1 MRNGG
6 EGRARLLLVILI
18 VTSLFLI
25 TLDLRGV
32 KVIEGF
38 KQGTQTVLSPFQ
50 RAGAVVLNPVKDFFS
65 DVTHLGRTR
74 SQIEKLEAENA
85 NLKIKLL
92 NRKNAD
98 AQLKQLEDIL
108 DLAGMAGYKVLNA
121 KVISHGSSQSFS
133 QTITID
139 SGSNAGIKKNMT
151 VLSQFG
157 LAGVVKDVY
166 PNSALIQ
173 LASDPAFKVGARIAG
188 SQQIGI
194 LSGRGNRSASLQ
206 LLDNSTT
213 VKVGDVLKGVACSA
227 GEYTGTAR
235 VILDPFDP
243 SGLEAGDIL
252 VTLNTDPSWTP
263 LFLASGAV
271 VVNLGAVGSH
281 ASIVSRELGIPC
293 VASVADAT
301 KKIPDGANITVNG
314 STGTITINSL

>member
-32 KVIEGF
+32 KVIDGF

-50 RAGAVVLNPVKDFFS
+50 RAGAVVFNPIKGFFS
-65 DVTHLGRTR
+65 DVTQLGRT
-74 SQIEKLEAENA
+74 SNQIEKLEAENA
-85 NLKIKLL
+85 ELKIQLL

-98 AQLKQLEDIL
+98 GQLQQLEEIL
-108 DLAGMAGYKVLNA
+108 DLAGTAGYKIVNA
-121 KVISHGSSQSFS
+121 KVISHGSSQSFA

-194 LSGRGNRSASLQ
+194 LSGQGNRSANLQ

-213 VKVGDVLKGVACSA
+213 VMVGDVLLARGSIANRPFVPGVPLGYVSRVDNSA
-227 GEYTGTAR
+227 GAIAQTATVRYYTN
-235 VILDPFDP
+235 F
-243 SGLEAGDIL
+243 S
-252 VTLNTDPSWTP
+252 TL
-263 LFLASGAV
+263 GVVAV
-271 VVNLGAVGSH
+271 VVSGPSSNPGDALVPKKPQVTPVPTVTVTVTPSPA
-281 ASIVSRELGIPC
+281 AS
-293 VASVADAT
+293 
-301 KKIPDGANITVNG
+301 N
-314 STGTITINSL
+314 

>member
-50 RAGAVVLNPVKDFFS
+50 RAGAVVLNPVKDFLS

-74 SQIEKLEAENA
+74 GQIEKLEAENA

-108 DLAGMAGYKVLNA
+108 DLAGTAGYKVLNA

-194 LSGRGNRSASLQ
+194 LSGNGNRSGSLQ

-213 VKVGDVLKGVACSA
+213 VKVGDVLLARGSVANRPFVPGVPLGYVSQVSNSA
-227 GEYTGTAR
+227 GAVAQTAVVRYYTN
-235 VILDPFDP
+235 F
-243 SGLEAGDIL
+243 S
-252 VTLNTDPSWTP
+252 TL
-263 LFLASGAV
+263 GVVAV
-271 VVNLGAVGSH
+271 VVSGPTSDPGDSLVPQKPRVAPIPTVTVTVTPSPA
-281 ASIVSRELGIPC
+281 AS
-293 VASVADAT
+293 
-301 KKIPDGANITVNG
+301 N
-314 STGTITINSL
+314 

>member
-1 MRNGG
+1 
-6 EGRARLLLVILI
+6 
-18 VTSLFLI
+18 
-25 TLDLRGV
+25 
-32 KVIEGF
+32 
-38 KQGTQTVLSPFQ
+38 VLSPFQ
-50 RAGAVVLNPVKDFFS
+50 RAGAIVLNPVKDFFS

-85 NLKIKLL
+85 NLKVKLL

-98 AQLKQLEDIL
+98 AQLKQLKDIL
-108 DLAGMAGYKVLNA
+108 DLAGTAGYKVLNA

-194 LSGRGNRSASLQ
+194 LSGNGNRSASLQ

-213 VKVGDVLKGVACSA
+213 VKVGDVLLARGSVANRPFVPGVPLGYVSQVSNSA
-227 GEYTGTAR
+227 GAVAQTAVVRYYTN
-235 VILDPFDP
+235 F
-243 SGLEAGDIL
+243 S
-252 VTLNTDPSWTP
+252 TL
-263 LFLASGAV
+263 GVVAV
-271 VVNLGAVGSH
+271 VVSGPTSEPGDSLVPQKPRVTPIPTVTVTVTPTPA
-281 ASIVSRELGIPC
+281 AS
-293 VASVADAT
+293 
-301 KKIPDGANITVNG
+301 N
-314 STGTITINSL
+314 